1 MKKLFKTLSL
11 LSVLTLGVSGCNLN
25 NKEEKAEPNVNEK
38 MAYAS
43 SSALNLVGNASPF
56 SLKKM
61 QNDSSS
67 EGGFNLP
74 DFGFGEA
81 TVNCLMIILNNLMF
95 LLKQKQKLM

>member
-11 LSVLTLGVSGCNLN
+11 LSVLALGVSGCNN
-25 NKEEKAEPNVNEK
+25 TQNPEKPEPDVNEK

-43 SSALNLVGNASPF
+43 SSALNLVGNASPL

-74 DFGFGEA
+74 DFGFKEA
-81 TVNCLMIILNNLMF
+81 AR
-95 LLKQKQKLM
+95 